1 MIAYVGRIAVAALFM
16 GVFGAVQPAVAQ
28 KISVTVVNGHPPVFL
43 WVKHLTETFIPAVE
57 RELEGSG
64 ITIDWTEAYGGSL
77 AKVGGELEALEE
89 GLAEVGVVPTVF
101 EPAKLALDN
110 VTYYTP
116 FGSTSP
122 NQVVEIIDNLHA
134 TVPALGEGW
143 AKNNL
148 VYLGAGFGIDNY
160 HLWTKFPVNSVADLE
175 GRKIGAAGP
184 AVNWLKGTG
193 AVGVSGNLTTYFNSL
208 KTGVYD
214 GVIVFAT
221 AALPA
226 KLYEVAPF
234 ITKVSFGAQYAGG
247 LAANKDWYDAQ
258 PEALQKALLV
268 AAQDYRTAYHKELN
282 ARVEGAFATMEAAG
296 ATITTL
302 PEAERQK
309 WAALLPNVAK
319 DWASG
324 LTDKGV
330 PGEDVLSAYMT
341 ALRDGG
347 VSPARNWDQ
356 E

>member
-1 MIAYVGRIAVAALFM
+1 MIPRITKTAVAALVIGF
-16 GVFGAVQPAVAQ
+16 FGAVQPAVAQ

-57 RELEGSG
+57 RALEGSG

-134 TVPALGEGW
+134 TVPALGDGW

-175 GRKIGAAGP
+175 GRKIGAPGP

-226 KLYEVAPF
+226 KLHEVAPF

-268 AAQDYRTAYHKELN
+268 AAQDYRTAYHEELN
-282 ARVEGAFATMEAAG
+282 ARVAGAFETMEAAG

-302 PEAERQK
+302 SEAERQK

-319 DWASG
+319 DWAG
-324 LTDKGV
+324 DLTDKGV
-330 PGEDVLSAYMT
+330 PGEDVLAAYMT
-341 ALRDGG
+341 SLRDGG

>member
-1 MIAYVGRIAVAALFM
+1 MIAHMGRTAAAALIFI
-16 GVFGAVQPAVAQ
+16 VAGAIHPALAQ
-28 KISVTVVNGHPPVFL
+28 KISITVVNGHPPVFL

-57 RELEGSG
+57 RELAGSG
-64 ITIDWTEAYGGSL
+64 ITVDWTEAYGGSL

-122 NQVVEIIDNLHA
+122 DQVVKIIDQLHD
-134 TVPALGEGW
+134 TVPALGQGW
-143 AKNNL
+143 EKNNL

-160 HLWTKFPVNSVADLE
+160 HLWTKFPVNSVADLK
-175 GRKIGAAGP
+175 GRKIGAPGP

-226 KLYEVAPF
+226 KLYEVAPY

-247 LAANKDWYDAQ
+247 LAANKTWYDAQ
-258 PEALQKALLV
+258 PEILQKALLT

-296 ATITTL
+296 ATISTL
-302 PEAERQK
+302 PEAEREK

-319 DWASG
+319 EWASD
-324 LTDKGV
+324 LTDQGT
-330 PGEDVLSAYMT
+330 PGLDVLTAYMN
-341 ALRDGG
+341 ALRAGG
-347 VSPARNWDQ
+347 VTPVRNWDQ